1 MNANSKGES
10 EVSENLMIAKVIA
23 AQLGGSRFAV
33 MTGANRMLAVERGL
47 QFKLPSNFAKDGI
60 NCVEVKVNGSDLYDL
75 SFKRI
80 RGLNVTLVAE
90 ADNIYADE
98 LRSVFAEATGL
109 ALSL

>member
-10 EVSENLMIAKVIA
+10 EVTENQMIAKVIA
-23 AQLGGSRFAV
+23 AQLGGGRFVV

-60 NCVEVKVNGSDLYDL
+60 NCVEVKLNDRDLYDL

-90 ADNIYADE
+90 AENIDAE
-98 LRSVFAEATGL
+98 ALRGVFAEATSL
-109 ALSL
+109 AVSL